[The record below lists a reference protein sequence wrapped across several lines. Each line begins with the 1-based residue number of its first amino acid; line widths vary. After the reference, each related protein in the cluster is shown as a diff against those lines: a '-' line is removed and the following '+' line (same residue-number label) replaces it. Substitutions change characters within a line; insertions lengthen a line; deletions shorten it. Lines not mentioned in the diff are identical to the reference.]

1 MWLHASYTGRFV
13 EMAEFS
19 GDSREQPRA
28 KVSRQIGASAS
39 LGLKKKA
46 PSELCSRKS
55 SLTCKS
61 LLCASN
67 RKNPGQEHERREQAQ

>member
-1 MWLHASYTGRFV
+1 MELGICEAVLGLKVTTILQMWLHASYTGRFV

-19 GDSREQPRA
+19 GDSQEQPRA

-55 SLTCKS
+55 SLI
-61 LLCASN
+61 
-67 RKNPGQEHERREQAQ
+67 